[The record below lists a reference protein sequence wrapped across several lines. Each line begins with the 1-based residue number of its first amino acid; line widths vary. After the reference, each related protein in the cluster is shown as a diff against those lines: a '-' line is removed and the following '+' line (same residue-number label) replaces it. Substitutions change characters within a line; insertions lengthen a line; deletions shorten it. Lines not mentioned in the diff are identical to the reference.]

1 VLKSRTMRVLVVLI
15 LAAGILFV
23 PLPVLSGAP
32 SEHYFRI
39 EASTF
44 EFFPHT
50 IRVKPGDRVTIELL
64 STDVV
69 HGIAL
74 DGHDFELSS
83 DPGLPAVADFTAGPP
98 GVYRF
103 RCSVTCGSMHPFMIG
118 KLQVGYN
125 ETLYRASALGLLA
138 VMAAYKGLRLR

>member
-1 VLKSRTMRVLVVLI
+1 MKGLVVLI

-32 SEHYFRI
+32 SEHHFRI

-44 EFFPHT
+44 EFSPHT

-69 HGIAL
+69 HGMAL
-74 DGHDFELSS
+74 DGHDFEISS
-83 DPGLPAVADFTAGPP
+83 DPGLPAVAAFTAGDP

-138 VMAAYKGLRLR
+138 VLAAYKGLRLR